1 MKKDTKIELVKDDEV
16 LREQGMTSGPAKAA
30 RWELRT
36 TAATE
41 VSWMQRN
48 KVLQPE
54 MDILWRACA
63 FAYIHEAPRV
73 EIRKVINDHDTF
85 IDAVDRWMDKNDPT
99 SADIKELIS
108 MMNTRIEEWFA
119 SSSEHQDATASLGN

>member
-1 MKKDTKIELVKDDEV
+1 MPKNTKIELVKDDEI

-85 IDAVDRWMDKNDPT
+85 IEAVDRWMDKNDPT
-99 SADIKELIS
+99 SADIKELVS

-119 SSSEHQDATASLGN
+119 SSSEHQDATAPSGN

>member
-1 MKKDTKIELVKDDEV
+1 MPKNTKIELVKDDEI

-48 KVLQPE
+48 KVLQPD

-85 IDAVDRWMDKNDPT
+85 IEAVDRWMDKNDPT
-99 SADIKELIS
+99 SADIKELVS

-119 SSSEHQDATASLGN
+119 SSSEHQDATASSGN

>member
-16 LREQGMTSGPAKAA
+16 LREQGMTSGPSKAS

-48 KVLQPE
+48 KVLQPD
-54 MDILWRACA
+54 MDILWRASA

-85 IDAVDRWMDKNDPT
+85 IEAVDRWMDKNDP
-99 SADIKELIS
+99 SSNEIKELATL
-108 MMNTRIEEWFA
+108 MNSRIEEWFA
-119 SSSEHQDATASLGN
+119 SSSEQENAATAPGN

>member
-1 MKKDTKIELVKDDEV
+1 MPKNTKIELVKDDEI

-85 IDAVDRWMDKNDPT
+85 IEAVDRWMDKNDPT
-99 SADIKELIS
+99 SADIKELVS

-119 SSSEHQDATASLGN
+119 SSSEHQDATASSGN

>member
-1 MKKDTKIELVKDDEV
+1 
-16 LREQGMTSGPAKAA
+16 
-30 RWELRT
+30 
-36 TAATE
+36 
-41 VSWMQRN
+41 
-48 KVLQPE
+48 

-119 SSSEHQDATASLGN
+119 SSSEQENSASAPGN

>member
-63 FAYIHEAPRV
+63 FAYIHEAQRA

-99 SADIKELIS
+99 SADIKELVS

-119 SSSEHQDATASLGN
+119 SSSEQENSASAPGN

>member
-63 FAYIHEAPRV
+63 FAFIHEAPRV

-119 SSSEHQDATASLGN
+119 SSSEQENSASAPGN

>member
-119 SSSEHQDATASLGN
+119 SSSEQEKSASAPGN